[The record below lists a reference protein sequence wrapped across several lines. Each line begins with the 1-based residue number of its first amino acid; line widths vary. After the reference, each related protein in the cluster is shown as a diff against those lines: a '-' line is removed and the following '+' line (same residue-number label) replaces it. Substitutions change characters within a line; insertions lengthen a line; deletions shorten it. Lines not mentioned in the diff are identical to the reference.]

1 MAKIRRTPKQNFFT
15 LMVILVGIWIGTA
28 VVSQQFQS
36 KRDAMELQQRPNLH
50 LRGVSPQ
57 ELVDANFTESG
68 DFPGSDIY
76 LRLFQEA
83 NGDLIQ
89 VMRCDIAADALG
101 SLIRRE
107 PGVRRPSALAP
118 PPWWPWDRQRAEGA
132 PVSAFRV
139 PDWFEPQGDSAFFTE
154 RRVPGSDVA
163 WEGIY
168 VNYDEAV
175 GRLWLW
181 QWRRNDWQPPETQL
195 TTIEPMDALAQGFGR
210 HLIAIRHP
218 VAEGAGCGSQA
229 KISPVLGC
237 RRRCSP
243 VASAGWTY
251 ACGRKRVSP
260 SRLEVMISSCACTG

>member
-1 MAKIRRTPKQNFFT
+1 MLGMGGPFVAVTT
-15 LMVILVGIWIGTA
+15 LMSCGTEERPRLASAIRVPPCRHGQDPSHTEAKLFHAHGYLSGYLDRDEYCESAISIQARCDGIA
-28 VVSQQFQS
+28 AAA
-36 KRDAMELQQRPNLH
+36 KPH

-154 RRVPGSDVA
+154 RRVP
-163 WEGIY
+163 
-168 VNYDEAV
+168 
-175 GRLWLW
+175 R
-181 QWRRNDWQPPETQL
+181 
-195 TTIEPMDALAQGFGR
+195 
-210 HLIAIRHP
+210 
-218 VAEGAGCGSQA
+218 
-229 KISPVLGC
+229 
-237 RRRCSP
+237 
-243 VASAGWTY
+243 
-251 ACGRKRVSP
+251 
-260 SRLEVMISSCACTG
+260 